1 VIVQTAFIATLIVK
15 PDKVAE
21 FEQLQKKLS
30 VITHDDEPGTLV
42 YDFIRHRDQPDTYV
56 VYARFRDDAAF
67 QAHQDSPSHDE
78 LVPPILAAL
87 AEDMDLQFY
96 ELVE

>member
-1 VIVQTAFIATLIVK
+1 VQTAFIATLIVHQ
-15 PDKVAE
+15 DQLAE
-21 FEQLQKKLS
+21 FEELQKKLS

-42 YDFIRHRDQPDTYV
+42 YDFLRHAEQPNTYV

-78 LVPPILAAL
+78 LVPPILEAL

>member
-1 VIVQTAFIATLIVK
+1 MQTAFIATLIVHQ
-15 PDKVAE
+15 DQLAE
-21 FEQLQKKLS
+21 FEELQKKLS
-30 VITHDDEPGTLV
+30 VITHDDEPGTLA
-42 YDFIRHRDQPDTYV
+42 YDFLRHAEQPNTYV

-78 LVPPILAAL
+78 LVPPILEAL

>member
-1 VIVQTAFIATLIVK
+1 MQTAFIATLIVHQ
-15 PDKVAE
+15 DQLAE
-21 FEQLQKKLS
+21 FEELQKKLS

-42 YDFIRHRDQPDTYV
+42 YDFLRHAEQPNTYV

-78 LVPPILAAL
+78 LVPPILEAL
-87 AEDMDLQFY
+87 AEDMDLEFY